1 MVPKYWHCQEGGVGG
16 SDPAKIFLWIWY
28 CDQKW
33 QKVAKSDQYT
43 PKKWYYCNQLMTK
56 FWTNTIGAIWWPN
69 FELMQEAPFGDQI
82 WNECKWR
89 DLVTKLRTYSSGA
102 ICSPNLQP
110 IQVVPLKSILNY
122 SSWKIYSRYGVNTL
136 GPLCLWQCFFCFGT
150 SSEKKTVFRRKHSH
164 TGGGGEGGSSY
175 VGIFPT

>member
-1 MVPKYWHCQEGGVGG
+1 
-16 SDPAKIFLWIWY
+16 
-28 CDQKW
+28 
-33 QKVAKSDQYT
+33 
-43 PKKWYYCNQLMTK
+43 MTK
-56 FWTNTIGAIWWPN
+56 FWSNASGAIWWPN
-69 FELMQEAPFGDQI
+69 FELMQVAPFGDQI

-136 GPLCLWQCFFCFGT
+136 GPLCLWQCFFSVLCLCLCIFQSWSWLIIWRILIIGFEVFVWDTGQEINIARGT
-150 SSEKKTVFRRKHSH
+150 TDPEYWLENLSKSFS
-164 TGGGGEGGSSY
+164 
-175 VGIFPT
+175 